1 MVGKHLRALAA
12 FIATIFVPV
21 ASFADYQ
28 VDILEPVTPI
38 SREIYV
44 LHWGILWVCVAI
56 FVIVFG
62 AMFWSIF
69 RHRRSVGAKAAQF
82 HENTTIEVIWT
93 IVPFVILIGMAYPA
107 TRTVLDMKDAS
118 NADMSVKVTAYQ
130 WKWEYDYQQ
139 DGVKFFAN
147 LATPRDQIEEY
158 GGKAGAKKNENYLL
172 EVDNAMVVPVG
183 KKVRLLITSND
194 VIHGWYV
201 PQLGVNQYG
210 IPGFVKDAH
219 FTVEKPGIYRGQC
232 SQICGKE
239 HAYMP
244 IIVDARSPEQ
254 YAAWVKEMKAKAPA
268 HEIVPAQ
275 APAPSAA
282 GPQAAAAAA
291 AEADKVWPAAD
302 LKTKG
307 QQVYAATCAA
317 CHQPTGKGMPPAF
330 PPLDGDKVTN
340 GPKGAHIGVVLKGK
354 PGTAMASF
362 AHLSDVDIAAVIT
375 YERTSWSNKGD
386 VVQPAEVR
394 AARK

>member
-1 MVGKHLRALAA
+1 
-12 FIATIFVPV
+12 
-21 ASFADYQ
+21 
-28 VDILEPVTPI
+28 
-38 SREIYV
+38 
-44 LHWGILWVCVAI
+44 
-56 FVIVFG
+56 
-62 AMFWSIF
+62 
-69 RHRRSVGAKAAQF
+69 
-82 HENTTIEVIWT
+82 
-93 IVPFVILIGMAYPA
+93 
-107 TRTVLDMKDAS
+107 
-118 NADMSVKVTAYQ
+118 
-130 WKWEYDYQQ
+130 
-139 DGVKFFAN
+139 
-147 LATPRDQIEEY
+147 
-158 GGKAGAKKNENYLL
+158 
-172 EVDNAMVVPVG
+172 
-183 KKVRLLITSND
+183 
-194 VIHGWYV
+194 
-201 PQLGVNQYG
+201 
-210 IPGFVKDAH
+210 
-219 FTVEKPGIYRGQC
+219 
-232 SQICGKE
+232 
-239 HAYMP
+239 
-244 IIVDARSPEQ
+244 
-254 YAAWVKEMKAKAPA
+254 MKAKAPA

>member
-1 MVGKHLRALAA
+1 MAVKHLRALFALV
-12 FIATIFVPV
+12 ATLLAPV
-21 ASFADYQ
+21 ASLAAYD
-28 VDILEPVTPI
+28 VDILPPVTPI
-38 SREIYV
+38 SREIYT
-44 LHWGILWVCVAI
+44 LHWGILWVCVGI
-56 FVIVFG
+56 FVVVFG

-69 RHRRSVGAKAAQF
+69 KHRRSVGAKAAQF

-107 TRTVLDMKDAS
+107 TKTVLDMKDAS
-118 NADMSVKVTAYQ
+118 SADMSVKITAYQ

-147 LATPRDQIEEY
+147 LSTPRDQIEEY
-158 GGKAGAKKNENYLL
+158 SKPGAKKNDNYLL
-172 EVDNAMVVPVG
+172 EVDNAMVVPVN
-183 KKVRLLITSND
+183 KKIRLLITSND

-210 IPGFVKDAH
+210 IPGFIKDAH

-244 IIVDARSPEQ
+244 IVVDARSPEQ
-254 YAAWVKEMKAKAPA
+254 YAAWVSEMKAKMPPPPA
-268 HEIVPAQ
+268 AQ
-275 APAPSAA
+275 P
-282 GPQAAAAAA
+282 AAAAAA
-291 AEADKVWPAAD
+291 PAAGAAPAAAED
-302 LKTKG
+302 MNKKWALDESKALGEK
-307 QQVYAATCAA
+307 VYAANCAA

-330 PPLDGDKVTN
+330 PPLDGSKMVT
-340 GPKGAHIGVVLKGK
+340 GPKAAQIQIELKGK

-362 AHLSDVDIAAVIT
+362 AHLSNTDLAAVIT
-375 YERTSWSNKGD
+375 HTRNAWGNKTGE
-386 VVQPAEVR
+386 VIQPAEIA